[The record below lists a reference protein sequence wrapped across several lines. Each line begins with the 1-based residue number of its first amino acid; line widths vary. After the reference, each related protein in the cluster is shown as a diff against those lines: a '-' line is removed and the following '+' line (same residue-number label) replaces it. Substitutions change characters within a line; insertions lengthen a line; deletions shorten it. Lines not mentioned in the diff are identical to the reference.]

1 MLPEIDKE
9 AVGMKKLRPL
19 YKSSVSRQDIYAPVA
34 WPDRVARKYQVDMAY
49 GRIRV
54 DRQFPGTILS
64 HGHFFYRGKGNTT

>member
-34 WPDRVARKYQVDMAY
+34 WPDRVARKYQVDMTH
-49 GRIRV
+49 GRIGI
-54 DRQFPGTILS
+54 DRQLPKPILP
-64 HGHFFYRGKGNTT
+64 HGHFFYRRKGNTA